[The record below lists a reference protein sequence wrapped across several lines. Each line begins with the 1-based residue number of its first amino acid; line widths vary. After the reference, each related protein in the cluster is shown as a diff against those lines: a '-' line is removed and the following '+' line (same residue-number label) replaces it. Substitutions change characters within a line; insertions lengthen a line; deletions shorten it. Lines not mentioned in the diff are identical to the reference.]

1 MKLHRRIVAAT
12 TLALAMSIALP
23 VLADGPL
30 VVSKGKHSY
39 VYYRDH
45 EIYFQPES
53 KTYYWQENGEWQ
65 SGSVLPQ
72 QSRSYVTS
80 GGVTIE
86 LETERP
92 YDQHDEVVSR
102 YATIGPGG
110 ATTTEETVAKHADGS
125 TTTTTTTTKHE
136 YVYYRDHDIYFAPAD
151 RTYYWQKDGEWQ
163 SGPELPLASR
173 AFVTRG
179 GVTIQLDTDRP
190 YTLHDYVVTNYKNK
204 Q

>member
-1 MKLHRRIVAAT
+1 MKVHRRIVAAT
-12 TLALAMSIALP
+12 TLALAMSVALP
-23 VLADGPL
+23 VLADGPM

-53 KTYYWQENGEWQ
+53 RTYYWQESGEWQ
-65 SGSVLPQ
+65 SGAELPMD
-72 QSRSYVTS
+72 SRSYVTS

-102 YATIGPGG
+102 YASIGPDG
-110 ATTTEETVAKHADGS
+110 TVTEETVASRADGSS
-125 TTTTTTTTKHE
+125 TTTTTTTKRE

-151 RTYYWQKDGEWQ
+151 KTYYWQKNGEWQ

-173 AFVTRG
+173 SFVTSG
-179 GVTIQLDTDRP
+179 GVSIELDTDRP
-190 YTLHDYVVTNYKNK
+190 YTRHDYVVTNYKNK
-204 Q
+204 R